1 MQLHNLDVSER
12 PNVTEKDEVASL
24 NGSETNQESG
34 GPPSETSSQEWD
46 QVTDPGN
53 TPASD

>member
-24 NGSETNQESG
+24 DGSETNQESG